1 MSDEILKRRD
11 FLKRAG
17 IAASVL
23 ATSVVAVA
31 ATTEGQH
38 RGHRG
43 NSDNKGNGVVTG
55 NSNKKEIL
63 YTKTQAWEEFYQAAK

>member
-31 ATTEGQH
+31 ATTEDKH
-38 RGHRG
+38 RGE
-43 NSDNKGNGVVTG
+43 SDNMGNGVVTG

-63 YTKTQAWEEFYQAAK
+63 YTKTQAWEEFYNSAK

>member
-31 ATTEGQH
+31 ATTEDKH
-38 RGHRG
+38 RGQ
-43 NSDNKGNGVVTG
+43 SDNMGHGVVTG
-55 NSNKKEIL
+55 TSKKKEIL
-63 YTKTQAWEEFYQAAK
+63 YTKTQAWNEFYNSAK

>member
-1 MSDEILKRRD
+1 MSDDILKRRD

-31 ATTEGQH
+31 ATTEDKH
-38 RGHRG
+38 RGQG
-43 NSDNKGNGVVTG
+43 DNMGNGVVTG
-55 NSNKKEIL
+55 TSNKKEIL
-63 YTKTQAWEEFYQAAK
+63 YTKTQAWEEFYNSAK

>member
-31 ATTEGQH
+31 ATAEDKH
-38 RGHRG
+38 RGQ
-43 NSDNKGNGVVTG
+43 SDNMGNGVVTG
-55 NSNKKEIL
+55 TSKKKEIL
-63 YTKTQAWEEFYQAAK
+63 YTKTQAWDEFYKAAK

>member
-1 MSDEILKRRD
+1 MSDDILKRRD

-31 ATTEGQH
+31 ATTEDKH
-38 RGHRG
+38 RGE
-43 NSDNKGNGVVTG
+43 SDDIGNGVVVGT
-55 NSNKKEIL
+55 SNKKEIL
-63 YTKTQAWEEFYQAAK
+63 YTKTQNWDEFYNSAK

>member
-1 MSDEILKRRD
+1 MSNDILKRRD

-31 ATTEGQH
+31 ATTENKH
-38 RGHRG
+38 RGE
-43 NSDNKGNGVVTG
+43 SDNMGNGVVTG
-55 NSNKKEIL
+55 ASNKKEIL
-63 YTKTQAWEEFYQAAK
+63 YTKTQNWDEFYNSAK

>member
-1 MSDEILKRRD
+1 MSDDILKRRD

-31 ATTEGQH
+31 ATTEDKH
-38 RGHRG
+38 RGQ
-43 NSDNKGNGVVTG
+43 SDNMGHGVVVGT
-55 NSNKKEIL
+55 SKKKEIL
-63 YTKTQAWEEFYQAAK
+63 YTKTLNWDEFYKAAK

>member
-1 MSDEILKRRD
+1 MGMSEEILKRRD

-31 ATTEGQH
+31 ATTEDKH
-38 RGHRG
+38 RGQ
-43 NSDNKGNGVVTG
+43 SDNMGNGVVTG
-55 NSNKKEIL
+55 SSNKKEIL
-63 YTKTQAWEEFYQAAK
+63 YTKTQNWDGFYEAAK

>member
-1 MSDEILKRRD
+1 MSEEVSSRRD

-17 IAASVL
+17 VAGAVL

-31 ATTEGQH
+31 ATTEGKH
-38 RGHRG
+38 RGE
-43 NSDNKGNGVVTG
+43 SDTTGNGVVKG

-63 YTKTQAWEEFYQAAK
+63 YKKTQNWDMFYSVAR

>member
-1 MSDEILKRRD
+1 MSDDILKRRD

-43 NSDNKGNGVVTG
+43 NSENIGDGVVVG
-55 NSNKKEIL
+55 SSNKKEIL
-63 YTKTQAWEEFYQAAK
+63 YTKTQNWEEFYQAAK